1 MNAVQQHTQ
10 HEIVERVMLEGDLS
24 NLSVPQRIEYY
35 TKVCDSMKLN
45 ALTKPFDYLR
55 LNGKLVL
62 YANKNAAEQIRR
74 NLKMSITLP
83 EKKIENGVYI
93 VTARAEADGRCDE
106 STGAVNVDGLKGD
119 ALANAIMKT
128 ETKAKR
134 RATLSF
140 AGLGMLDETEVESIP
155 GAQKVTEK
163 DITTEVKKNAQ
174 DIKITPKPDEPQDAI
189 KEHVE
194 ALAGSDDIKNAQ
206 LVWEREK
213 ARLNA
218 IPKDVADFFRWKKTT
233 KKQLFEILDANHND
247 FEAVRGYMIDQ
258 GWKGSAS
265 LSDVA
270 VSDKMPDDADAF

>member
-10 HEIVERVMLEGDLS
+10 PDIIERVMIEGDLS
-24 NLSVPQRIEYY
+24 NLTVPQRIEYY
-35 TKVCDSMKLN
+35 GKVCDSMKLN

-55 LNGKLVL
+55 LNGKLFL

-155 GAQKVTEK
+155 DAQKVTEK
-163 DITTEVKKNAQ
+163 DITSAVKKTETTATQ
-174 DIKITPKPDEPQDAI
+174 EPAKDSI
-189 KEHVE
+189 RTHVE
-194 ALAGSDDIKNAQ
+194 ELFGKPETKTAQ
-206 LVWEREK
+206 EKWEREK
-213 ARLNA
+213 ARLAA
-218 IPKDVADFFRWKKTT
+218 IPKDIKEFFRWKKTT
-233 KKQLFEILDANHND
+233 KKQIFEILDANNED
-247 FEAVRGYMIDQ
+247 FEAVRGYMTDN

-270 VSDKMPDDADAF
+270 EHDKMPDDSDAF